1 MIKYCCAALMLAA
14 VSTSTMAESATQT
27 MNDTQKLSYILGQN
41 TAANLA
47 QQGITINADTFLQ
60 GLNDALNKAPSK
72 LSNTEKQAV
81 IAKFQQ
87 TLQANAQKK
96 IAAESSKNI
105 AAGKEFITKYK
116 NKKGV
121 VSLDNG
127 ISYTVLKAG
136 SGVQPT
142 MADSVTAHYTGK
154 LVSGQVFDSSVPR
167 GEPSTFPLNGVIKG
181 WQEVLPLM
189 KVGAKWEVVI
199 PPQLAYQEAG
209 AGKTIGPM
217 STLVFEIE
225 LLEVNKK

>member
-1 MIKYCCAALMLAA
+1 MKHCCAVLMLAA
-14 VSTSTMAESATQT
+14 FSTTTLADSAK
-27 MNDTQKLSYILGQN
+27 MDDTQKLSYILGQN
-41 TAANLA
+41 TAQNLA
-47 QQGITINADTFLQ
+47 QQDIKINSTAFLQ
-60 GLNDALNKAPSK
+60 GLNDALGNKPSK
-72 LSNTEKQAV
+72 LSDTEKQAV

-96 IAAESSKNI
+96 LEAESAANI
-105 AAGKEFITKYK
+105 AAGKDFITQYRS
-116 NKKGV
+116 KKGV

-136 SGVQPT
+136 SGAQPT
-142 MADSVTAHYTGK
+142 LEDSVTAHYTGK

-199 PPQLAYQEAG
+199 PPQLAYQETG
-209 AGKTIGPM
+209 AGKVIGPM